1 MSIHIYNMEKRYLEQ
16 IVLDQKERLSKMKEG
31 YLRDKLSL
39 VPDLIKHKINI
50 VVTGHRRSGKST
62 FLLQWMKKYYN
73 SNFYYLD
80 FSDERLV
87 DFKTTDFQLLY
98 EIFLEYFGE
107 KNIFYFDELQGK
119 KYDWNRFVNRL
130 YSEGK
135 RFFITGSNADLL
147 SKEISTYLTGRHFD
161 IMIYPFSFKE
171 YLGYHNFNKNYNST
185 LGKAEVIKYFNN
197 YIKQGGFP
205 EVIVYNTTDILE
217 NIYQDVINTDILN
230 RYKIKEE
237 IEFKKI
243 TLFLMSNFAREF
255 SYTSIKNNFNL
266 GSTNT
271 AKKYIS
277 YLTNVYLFF
286 ELQKYDYSLK
296 KQDTY
301 TKKIYA
307 IDTGLINKIS
317 FNFSENIGRLYENL
331 VFIELKRRNKY
342 IYFWKDKSDYE
353 VDFLVTEKNK
363 VTSLIQVTYDL
374 SNLKTKE
381 REIRGLLSGLNEFKL
396 KTGTIITKDLE
407 KEETIDGKIIKYIPL
422 WKWLLE

>member
-1 MSIHIYNMEKRYLEQ
+1 MEKRYLEQ

-31 YLRDKLSL
+31 YPRDKLL
-39 VPDLIKHKINI
+39 EVPDLIKHKINI

-87 DFKTTDFQLLY
+87 DFKTIDFQLLY
-98 EIFLEYFGE
+98 EIFLEQYGE
-107 KNIFYFDELQGK
+107 KDVFYFDELQGK

-130 YSEGK
+130 YAEGK

-185 LGKAEVIKYFNN
+185 LGKVEAINHFNN

-237 IEFKKI
+237 IEFKKM

-277 YLTNVYLFF
+277 YLTNTYLVF
-286 ELQKYDYSLK
+286 ELTKYDYSLK
-296 KQDTY
+296 KQESY
-301 TKKIYA
+301 SKKIYC
-307 IDTGLINKIS
+307 IDTGLISKTT

-331 VFIELKRRNKY
+331 VFIELKRRGKS

-353 VDFLVTEKNK
+353 VDFLITKKNNVTA
-363 VTSLIQVTYDL
+363 LMQVSYDL
-374 SNLKTKE
+374 SNPKTKK
-381 REIRGLLSGLNEFKL
+381 REVKALLSGLNEFKL
-396 KTGTIITKDLE
+396 KEGIIITKDLE
-407 KEETIDGKIIKYIPL
+407 KEEKKEDKVIKYIPL

>member
-1 MSIHIYNMEKRYLEQ
+1 MEKRYLEQ

-31 YLRDKLSL
+31 YPRDKLSE
-39 VPDLIKHKINI
+39 VPELIKHKINI

-62 FLLQWMKKYYN
+62 FLLQWMKKYYH

-98 EIFLEYFGE
+98 EIFLEQYGE
-107 KNIFYFDELQGK
+107 KDIFYFDELQGK

-171 YLGYHNFNKNYNST
+171 YLGYHNFNKNYAST
-185 LGKAEVIKYFNN
+185 LGKAEAIKYFNN

-237 IEFKKI
+237 IEFKKM

-277 YLTNVYLFF
+277 YLTNTYLLF
-286 ELQKYDYSLK
+286 ELTKYDYSLK

-301 TKKIYA
+301 SKKIYC
-307 IDTGLINKIS
+307 IDTGLISKTS
-317 FNFSENIGRLYENL
+317 FNFSENIGRLYENT
-331 VFIELKRRNKY
+331 VFIELKRRGKN

-353 VDFLVTEKNK
+353 IDFLITDKNK
-363 VTSLIQVTYDL
+363 VNSLIQVAYDL
-374 SNLKTKE
+374 SNPKTKE
-381 REIRGLLSGLNEFKL
+381 REVKALLSGLNEFKL
-396 KTGTIITKDLE
+396 KEGIIITKDLD
-407 KEETIDGKIIKYIPL
+407 KEEKIDNKIIKYIPI

>member
-1 MSIHIYNMEKRYLEQ
+1 MEKRYLEQ

-331 VFIELKRRNKY
+331 VFIEFKRRCKN

>member
-1 MSIHIYNMEKRYLEQ
+1 MEKRYLEQ

-31 YLRDKLSL
+31 YPRDKLSE
-39 VPDLIKHKINI
+39 VPELIKHKINI
-50 VVTGHRRSGKST
+50 VVTGHRRGGKST
-62 FLLQWMKKYYN
+62 FLLQWMKKYYH

-98 EIFLEYFGE
+98 EIFLEQYGE
-107 KNIFYFDELQGK
+107 KDIFYFDELQGK

-171 YLGYHNFNKNYNST
+171 YLGYHNFNKNYAST
-185 LGKAEVIKYFNN
+185 LGKAEAIKYFNN

-237 IEFKKI
+237 IEFKKM

-277 YLTNVYLFF
+277 YLTNTYLLF
-286 ELQKYDYSLK
+286 ELTKYDYSLK

-301 TKKIYA
+301 SKKIYC
-307 IDTGLINKIS
+307 IDTGLISKTS
-317 FNFSENIGRLYENL
+317 FNFSENIGRLYENT
-331 VFIELKRRNKY
+331 VFIELKRRGKN

-353 VDFLVTEKNK
+353 IDFLITDKNK
-363 VTSLIQVTYDL
+363 VNSLIQVAYDL
-374 SNLKTKE
+374 SNPKTKE
-381 REIRGLLSGLNEFKL
+381 REVKALLSGLNEFKL
-396 KTGTIITKDLE
+396 KEGIIITKDLD
-407 KEETIDGKIIKYIPL
+407 KEEKIDNKIIKYIPI

>member
-1 MSIHIYNMEKRYLEQ
+1 MDKQYLEQ
-16 IVLDQKERLSKMKEG
+16 IVLDQKERLSKLKDG
-31 YLRDKLSL
+31 YPRNKLADLS
-39 VPDLIKHKINI
+39 DLIKHKINI

-62 FLLQWMKKYYN
+62 FLLQWMNKYYN
-73 SNFYYLD
+73 SDFYYLD

-98 EIFLEYFGE
+98 EIFLEHFGE

-119 KYDWNRFVNRL
+119 KYDWNKFVNRL

-161 IMIYPFSFKE
+161 ITIYPFSFKE
-171 YLGYHNFNKNYNST
+171 YLGYNNFNKNYKST
-185 LGKAEVIKYFNN
+185 SGKVEVIKYFNN

-205 EVIVYNTTDILE
+205 EVIVYKTTDILD

-230 RYKIKEE
+230 RYDIKEDT
-237 IEFKKI
+237 EFKKM
-243 TLFLMSNFAREF
+243 TLFLISNFGREF
-255 SYTSIKNNFNL
+255 SYTSLKNNFNL
-266 GSTNT
+266 GSTHT
-271 AKKYIS
+271 AIKYVS
-277 YLTNVYLFF
+277 YLTNTYLLF
-286 ELQKYDYSLK
+286 ELTKYDYSLK

-301 TKKIYA
+301 SKKIYC
-307 IDTGLINKIS
+307 IDTGLVNKIS

-331 VFIELKRRNKY
+331 VFIELKRRNKN
-342 IYFWKDKSDYE
+342 IYFWKDKLDLE
-353 VDFLVTEKNK
+353 VDFLIVEKNK
-363 VTSLIQVTYDL
+363 VASLIQVTYDI

-381 REIRGLLSGLNEFKL
+381 REIKGLLSGLNEFKL
-396 KTGTIITKDLE
+396 KEGIIITKDLE
-407 KEETIDGKIIKYIPL
+407 KEEKIDNKIIKYIPI

>member
-1 MSIHIYNMEKRYLEQ
+1 MEKRYLEQ

>member
-1 MSIHIYNMEKRYLEQ
+1 MEKRYLEQ

-31 YLRDKLSL
+31 YPRDKLSE

-62 FLLQWMKKYYN
+62 FLLQWMKKYYH

-98 EIFLEYFGE
+98 EIFLEQYGE
-107 KNIFYFDELQGK
+107 KDIFYFDELQGK

-171 YLGYHNFNKNYNST
+171 YLGYHNFNKNHNST
-185 LGKAEVIKYFNN
+185 LGKAEAIKYFNN

-237 IEFKKI
+237 IEFKKM

-255 SYTSIKNNFNL
+255 SYTSLKNNFNL

-277 YLTNVYLFF
+277 YLTNTYLLF
-286 ELQKYDYSLK
+286 ELTKYDYSLK

-301 TKKIYA
+301 SKKIYC
-307 IDTGLINKIS
+307 IDTGLISKTS
-317 FNFSENIGRLYENL
+317 FNFSENIGRLYENA
-331 VFIELKRRNKY
+331 VFIELKRRGKS
-342 IYFWKDKSDYE
+342 IYFWKDKSDSE
-353 VDFLVTEKNK
+353 VDFLIVDKNK
-363 VTSLIQVTYDL
+363 VTSLIQVAYDL
-374 SNLKTKE
+374 SNPKTKE
-381 REIRGLLSGLNEFKL
+381 REVKALLSGLNEFKL
-396 KTGTIITKDLE
+396 KEGIIITKDLDKDE
-407 KEETIDGKIIKYIPL
+407 KIDNIIIKYIPI
-422 WKWLLE
+422 WKWLLK

>member
-1 MSIHIYNMEKRYLEQ
+1 MEKRYLEQ
-16 IVLDQKERLSKMKEG
+16 IVLDQQNRLSKMKEG
-31 YLRDKLSL
+31 YPRHKLLEVSDL
-39 VPDLIKHKINI
+39 VKHKINI

-62 FLLQWMKKYYN
+62 FLLQWMNKYYN

-80 FSDERLV
+80 FSDERLI

-98 EIFLEYFGE
+98 EIFLEHFGE
-107 KNIFYFDELQGK
+107 KKVFFFDELQGK
-119 KYDWNRFVNRL
+119 KYDWNKFANRL

-135 RFFITGSNADLL
+135 RFFITGSNAELL

-185 LGKAEVIKYFNN
+185 IGKTEVIKHFNN

-237 IEFKKI
+237 IEFKKMA
-243 TLFLMSNFAREF
+243 LFLMSNFSREF
-255 SYTSIKNNFNL
+255 SYTSLKNNFNL

-271 AKKYIS
+271 AKKYVS
-277 YLTNVYLFF
+277 YLTNTYLLF
-286 ELQKYDYSLK
+286 ELNKFDYSLK
-296 KQDTY
+296 KQESYSKKTY
-301 TKKIYA
+301 C
-307 IDTGLINKIS
+307 IDTGLISKIS

-331 VFIELKRRNKY
+331 VFIELKRRGKQ
-342 IYFWKDKSDYE
+342 IYFWKDKLDCE
-353 VDFLVTEKNK
+353 VDFLITEKNK
-363 VTSLIQVTYDL
+363 VTSLIQVVCDL
-374 SNLKTKE
+374 SDPKTKE
-381 REIRGLLSGLNEFKL
+381 REIKGLVSGLKEFKL
-396 KTGTIITKDLE
+396 KEGIIITKDLE
-407 KEETIDGKIIKYIPL
+407 KEEKIDNKTIKYIPL
-422 WKWLLE
+422 WKWVLE

>member
-1 MSIHIYNMEKRYLEQ
+1 MEKRYLEQ

-31 YLRDKLSL
+31 YPRDKLL
-39 VPDLIKHKINI
+39 EVPDLIKHKINI

-87 DFKTTDFQLLY
+87 DFKTIDFQLLY
-98 EIFLEYFGE
+98 EIFLEQYGE
-107 KNIFYFDELQGK
+107 KDIFYFDELQGK

-130 YSEGK
+130 YAEGK

-185 LGKAEVIKYFNN
+185 LGKVEAINHFNN

-237 IEFKKI
+237 IEFKKM

-277 YLTNVYLFF
+277 YLTNTYLLF
-286 ELQKYDYSLK
+286 ELNKYDYSLK
-296 KQDTY
+296 KQETY
-301 TKKIYA
+301 SKKIYC
-307 IDTGLINKIS
+307 IDTGLISKIS
-317 FNFSENIGRLYENL
+317 FNFSENLGRLYENC
-331 VFIELKRRNKY
+331 VFIELKRRGKE

-353 VDFLVTEKNK
+353 VDFLITEKNK
-363 VTSLIQVTYDL
+363 VTALMQVSYDL
-374 SNLKTKE
+374 SNPKTKE
-381 REIRGLLSGLNEFKL
+381 REVKALLLGLNEFKL
-396 KTGTIITKDLE
+396 KIGIIITKDID
-407 KEETIDGKIIKYIPL
+407 KEEKIENKTIKFIPL

>member
-1 MSIHIYNMEKRYLEQ
+1 MEKRYLEQ

-31 YLRDKLSL
+31 YPRDKLL
-39 VPDLIKHKINI
+39 EVPDLIKHKINI

-87 DFKTTDFQLLY
+87 DFKTIDFQLLY
-98 EIFLEYFGE
+98 EIFLEQYGE
-107 KNIFYFDELQGK
+107 KDIFYFDELQGK

-130 YSEGK
+130 YPEGK

-185 LGKAEVIKYFNN
+185 LGKVEAINHFNN

-237 IEFKKI
+237 IEFKKM

-277 YLTNVYLFF
+277 YLTNTYLLF
-286 ELQKYDYSLK
+286 ELNKYDYSLK
-296 KQDTY
+296 KQETY
-301 TKKIYA
+301 SKKIYC
-307 IDTGLINKIS
+307 IDTGLISKTT

-331 VFIELKRRNKY
+331 VFIELKRRGKS

-353 VDFLVTEKNK
+353 VDFLITEKNK
-363 VTSLIQVTYDL
+363 VTSLMQVSYDL
-374 SNLKTKE
+374 SNPKTKE
-381 REIRGLLSGLNEFKL
+381 REVKALLLGLNEFKL
-396 KTGTIITKDLE
+396 KIGIIITKDIE
-407 KEETIDGKIIKYIPL
+407 KEEKIEDKTIKFIPL
-422 WKWLLE
+422 WKWLLTK